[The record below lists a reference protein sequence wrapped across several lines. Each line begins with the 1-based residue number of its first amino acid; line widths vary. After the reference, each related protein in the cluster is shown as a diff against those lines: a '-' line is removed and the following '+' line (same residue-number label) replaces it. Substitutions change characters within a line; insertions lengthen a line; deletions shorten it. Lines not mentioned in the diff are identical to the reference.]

1 MEKARE
7 GHKAARIG
15 GCKLQQ
21 EFSREPGRA
30 GQAQA
35 RAPKQISTRK
45 QLHVTEE
52 GAGQLCSQQ
61 MRAKAPAGI
70 TGLRT
75 PWSFCLRAL
84 LPRPTPLPCF
94 LQTSSF
100 HSLSFPLEQP
110 GKSLEGD
117 TAQHPTANTQP
128 GLTLHAG
135 CCGLRVSPVGPL
147 SKPETG
153 ALLLPPPFHRGAS
166 WGVGWHSQ
174 PWRSAGQALGRPT
187 PLTKAHAGRK
197 PAAWAC

>member
-1 MEKARE
+1 MQPADE
-7 GHKAARIG
+7 GQGSSGDHRVENV
-15 GCKLQQ
+15 L
-21 EFSREPGRA
+21 EFL
-30 GQAQA
+30 
-35 RAPKQISTRK
+35 T
-45 QLHVTEE
+45 
-52 GAGQLCSQQ
+52 
-61 MRAKAPAGI
+61 
-70 TGLRT
+70 
-75 PWSFCLRAL
+75 LRAL

-174 PWRSAGQALGRPT
+174 PWRSAGTGTRAANSPDQGARWEEASCLGLLEHIPVQVLSAPST
-187 PLTKAHAGRK
+187 
-197 PAAWAC
+197 